1 MCENHEKNESSEA
14 ATLRSSGFFESGK
27 NKTKSRAKRG
37 KPMYSF
43 NSRVRYSEVNKDGRL
58 KLVSLLDY
66 FQDCS
71 TFHSE
76 DAGMGTEYLAGQG
89 LAWVLN
95 FWQIDVMRYPQLCE
109 QITIETCPY
118 AFKGCLGFRNFD
130 MLDEQ
135 GNRIAVANTLWT
147 LLNLQSMRP
156 AKPTE
161 EMLQAYSISSKLP
174 MEYLSRKIPVEGEGE
189 RQDEVLVR
197 KHHLDT
203 NYHMNN
209 GQYVAVASDLLPEN
223 FEVNRLM
230 VSYHKSAVLG
240 DILYPVIYGKG
251 TEEVTV
257 VLETEEHSPYAIV
270 KFNGILSKQE
280 NRVPV
285 VGKIL

>member
-1 MCENHEKNESSEA
+1 MKANKKEA
-14 ATLRSSGFFESGK
+14 
-27 NKTKSRAKRG
+27 N
-37 KPMYSF
+37 MYSF

-76 DAGMGTEYLAGQG
+76 DVGMGTEYLAGQG

-95 FWQIDVMRYPQLCE
+95 FWQIDVERYPQLCE
-109 QITIETCPY
+109 RITIETNPY
-118 AFKGCLGFRNFD
+118 EFKGCLGFRNFD

-147 LLNLQSMRP
+147 LLNINSMRP

-161 EMLQAYSISSKLP
+161 EMLQAYSLSPKLP

-189 RQDEVLVR
+189 RLEAVLVR

-209 GQYVAVASDLLPEN
+209 GQYVAVAADLLPEN
-223 FEVNRLM
+223 FEVSRLM

-240 DILYPVIYGKG
+240 DRLCPVIYGKG
-251 TEEVTV
+251 TEKVTV
-257 VLETEEHSPYAIV
+257 VLETEEHSPYAVV
-270 KFNGILSKQE
+270 KFDGMLGEQE
-280 NRVPV
+280 KRVPV
-285 VGKIL
+285 GGKIL

>member
-1 MCENHEKNESSEA
+1 MCENHVKNESSEA

-161 EMLQAYSISSKLP
+161 EMLQAYSISSK
-174 MEYLSRKIPVEGEGE
+174 
-189 RQDEVLVR
+189 
-197 KHHLDT
+197 
-203 NYHMNN
+203 
-209 GQYVAVASDLLPEN
+209 AS
-223 FEVNRLM
+223 
-230 VSYHKSAVLG
+230 
-240 DILYPVIYGKG
+240 
-251 TEEVTV
+251 
-257 VLETEEHSPYAIV
+257 
-270 KFNGILSKQE
+270 NGISVTE
-280 NRVPV
+280 NSGRRR
-285 VGKIL
+285 GRETG

>member
-1 MCENHEKNESSEA
+1 
-14 ATLRSSGFFESGK
+14 
-27 NKTKSRAKRG
+27 
-37 KPMYSF
+37 MYSF

-76 DAGMGTEYLAGQG
+76 DVGMGTEYLAGQG

-95 FWQIDVMRYPQLCE
+95 FWQIDVSRYPQLCE
-109 QITIETCPY
+109 RITIETSPY
-118 AFKGCLGFRNFD
+118 EFKGCLGFRNFD
-130 MLDEQ
+130 MLDGQ
-135 GNRIAVANTLWT
+135 GSRIAVANTLWT
-147 LLNLQSMRP
+147 LLNIESMRP

-161 EMLQAYSISSKLP
+161 EMLNAYELSPKLP
-174 MEYLSRKIPVEGEGE
+174 MEYLSRKIRVEGEGE
-189 RQDEVLVR
+189 RLETVIVR

-209 GQYVAVASDLLPEN
+209 GQYVAVAADFLPEN
-223 FEVNRLM
+223 FEGNRLM

-240 DILYPVIYGKG
+240 DVLYPLIYGKG

-257 VLETEEHSPYAIV
+257 VLETEEHSPYAMV
-270 KFNGILSKQE
+270 KFNGTLYEKE
-280 NRVPV
+280 ERVPI

>member
-1 MCENHEKNESSEA
+1 MCENHVKNESSEA

-76 DAGMGTEYLAGQG
+76 DVGMGTEYLAGQG

-174 MEYLSRKIPVEGEGE
+174 MEYLSRKI
-189 RQDEVLVR
+189 
-197 KHHLDT
+197 
-203 NYHMNN
+203 
-209 GQYVAVASDLLPEN
+209 LL
-223 FEVNRLM
+223 
-230 VSYHKSAVLG
+230 
-240 DILYPVIYGKG
+240 
-251 TEEVTV
+251 
-257 VLETEEHSPYAIV
+257 
-270 KFNGILSKQE
+270 
-280 NRVPV
+280 
-285 VGKIL
+285 

>member
-1 MCENHEKNESSEA
+1 
-14 ATLRSSGFFESGK
+14 
-27 NKTKSRAKRG
+27 
-37 KPMYSF
+37 MYSF

-203 NYHMNN
+203 NHHVNN
-209 GQYVAVASDLLPEN
+209 CQYFQMAMDYLTEN
-223 FEVNRLM
+223 FKIHQMRAEYKQQARLND
-230 VSYHKSAVLG
+230 VICPARAVDENKTTVLLN
-240 DILYPVIYGKG
+240 DQKG
-251 TEEVTV
+251 E
-257 VLETEEHSPYAIV
+257 PYA
-270 KFNGILSKQE
+270 
-280 NRVPV
+280 V
-285 VGKIL
+285 VEFK

>member
-1 MCENHEKNESSEA
+1 
-14 ATLRSSGFFESGK
+14 
-27 NKTKSRAKRG
+27 
-37 KPMYSF
+37 MYSF

-76 DAGMGTEYLAGQG
+76 DAGMGMEYLAGQG

-147 LLNLQSMRP
+147 LLNLRSMRP
-156 AKPTE
+156 A
-161 EMLQAYSISSKLP
+161 
-174 MEYLSRKIPVEGEGE
+174 
-189 RQDEVLVR
+189 
-197 KHHLDT
+197 
-203 NYHMNN
+203 
-209 GQYVAVASDLLPEN
+209 
-223 FEVNRLM
+223 
-230 VSYHKSAVLG
+230 
-240 DILYPVIYGKG
+240 
-251 TEEVTV
+251 
-257 VLETEEHSPYAIV
+257 
-270 KFNGILSKQE
+270 
-280 NRVPV
+280 
-285 VGKIL
+285 